1 MSLIQSCYIAE
12 LNPGR
17 AHTHS
22 YMHAWMFDEFMKC
35 VWARPQRK
43 SNNIVLWTHTMYL
56 KNGQNDLWFLIQW
69 LLHRFTI
76 LQDYSMLLHSLLPRS
91 PTQLTQ
97 VQWLLKGIL
106 LLSLLWILRWPGAV
120 MMSGFC
126 VMNQIAQSIY
136 LMTCWVV
143 QTDLCNLATGKQLN
157 CRHKDDFRDPFVNYH
172 QTTIA
177 ARVPE
182 CDFSLLYWSPLTS
195 LIPRPED
202 LRLQDWEWE

>member
-1 MSLIQSCYIAE
+1 MIFGFLFSGFCTLHYPSRLLYATSLSSH
-12 LNPGR
+12 LKP
-17 AHTHS
+17 HTINT
-22 YMHAWMFDEFMKC
+22 
-35 VWARPQRK
+35 RPVASKRY
-43 SNNIVLWTHTMYL
+43 SAT
-56 KNGQNDLWFLIQW
+56 
-69 LLHRFTI
+69 FTA
-76 LQDYSMLLHSLLPRS
+76 LDS
-91 PTQLTQ
+91 PMA
-97 VQWLLKGIL
+97 VQ
-106 LLSLLWILRWPGAV
+106 
-120 MMSGFC
+120 SGFC